1 MSDAAIIAAIDRLPR
16 RQLVVLL
23 GHIANRLALEEPNG
37 DPQDEFL
44 SVKELAART
53 PLAEGTIRNLVSAG
67 EFVQGTHYS
76 KRGGRVIF
84 SWQAVRSWIMS
95 QRPAAP
101 IAEVEPYVRPS
112 RRRSA

>member
-1 MSDAAIIAAIDRLPR
+1 MSDATIIAAIDRLPR

-37 DPQDEFL
+37 EPQDEFL

-67 EFVQGTHYS
+67 SFVEGVHYG

-84 SWQAVRSWIMS
+84 SWRAVKAWLLQ
-95 QRPAAP
+95 QRPVAEPAP
-101 IAEVEPYVRPS
+101 VEPHVHP

>member
-1 MSDAAIIAAIDRLPR
+1 MSDAGILAAIDRLPR

-23 GHIANRLALEEPNG
+23 GHIANRLALDEPNG
-37 DPQDEFL
+37 EPQDEFL

-53 PLAEGTIRNLVSAG
+53 PLAEGTIRNLISAG
-67 EFVQGTHYS
+67 SLVEGTHYA

-84 SWQAVRSWIMS
+84 SWHAVRSWLMS
-95 QRPAAP
+95 QRPAEAAVE
-101 IAEVEPYVRPS
+101 IEPYVRQA

>member
-1 MSDAAIIAAIDRLPR
+1 MSDAAILAAIDRLPR

-23 GHIANRLALEEPNG
+23 GHIASRLALDEPNG
-37 DPQDEFL
+37 EPQDEFL

-53 PLAEGTIRNLVSAG
+53 PLAEGTIRNLISAG
-67 EFVQGTHYS
+67 SLEEGTHYA

-84 SWQAVRSWIMS
+84 SWRAVRSWLMS
-95 QRPAAP
+95 QRPSAP
-101 IAEVEPYVRPS
+101 AVDVEPFVRAT